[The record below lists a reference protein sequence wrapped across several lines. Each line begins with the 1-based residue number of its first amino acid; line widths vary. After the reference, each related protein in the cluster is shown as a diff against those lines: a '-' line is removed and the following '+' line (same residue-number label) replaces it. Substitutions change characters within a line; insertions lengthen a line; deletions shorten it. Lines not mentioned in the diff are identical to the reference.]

1 MTAALILHRKP
12 YGGARPDARAVASWV
27 AGNIM
32 IAAIIFTGL
41 AGIYLVVR
49 RKDIVTIGIGV
60 VLLAGSVALLIDHME
75 WLNS

>member
-1 MTAALILHRKP
+1 
-12 YGGARPDARAVASWV
+12 
-27 AGNIM
+27 M

-49 RKDIVTIGIGV
+49 RKDTVTIGIGV
-60 VLLAGSVALLIDHME
+60 VLLIGSIALIIDHME